1 MAYDQSGHLVKNSPR
16 APFDDEDADIIF
28 RSSDDVDFRV
38 YRVVLAKASPVFR
51 TMLQLPQPSSTSTAP
66 SVQDEPHVITLTEDA
81 KTLENVL
88 RLCYPVEH
96 PSITSVDDIRDILE
110 ATRKYELTSVSANL
124 RLHMKQILP
133 KEPLRI
139 YAIAYMFEME
149 DVAKDAATFLLDDP
163 QFHIPPSPPPEF
175 SALPGLA
182 LYAVHMYRQNCAAA
196 ILRVIAKEDWTSRT
210 FIWSTCNHIPGVQ
223 MQIGSRSVYVRKWFD
238 VYSNSLKDA
247 LRERPSGRTV
257 RSFPTSAGASDA
269 ISQTSPCI
277 NCAAKGPGDLMRF
290 SEWLGGKVD
299 DAIAQV
305 SQYACA
311 PV

>member
-1 MAYDQSGHLVKNSPR
+1 
-16 APFDDEDADIIF
+16 
-28 RSSDDVDFRV
+28 
-38 YRVVLAKASPVFR
+38 
-51 TMLQLPQPSSTSTAP
+51 
-66 SVQDEPHVITLTEDA
+66 
-81 KTLENVL
+81 
-88 RLCYPVEH
+88 
-96 PSITSVDDIRDILE
+96 
-110 ATRKYELTSVSANL
+110 
-124 RLHMKQILP
+124 MKQILP

-277 NCAAKGPGDLMRF
+277 NCAAKGPADLMRF